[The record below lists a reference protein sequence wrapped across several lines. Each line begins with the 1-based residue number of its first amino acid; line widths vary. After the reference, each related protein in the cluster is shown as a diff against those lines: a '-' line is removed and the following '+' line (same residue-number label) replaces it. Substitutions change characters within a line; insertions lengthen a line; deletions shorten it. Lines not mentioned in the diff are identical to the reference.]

1 MFTTGAM
8 LSRIMLKSFVSFVF
22 LALSVAVTFTSIVT
36 RLVDFIVN
44 EYWPLCPSTVVP
56 STSPYLT
63 DAIPE
68 AASAA
73 FTMNVTSF
81 VPLTSFPL
89 PS

>member
-1 MFTTGAM
+1 MFTTGAT
-8 LSRIMLKSFVSFVF
+8 LSRIMLKSFVVVV
-22 LALSVAVTFTSIVT
+22 LPAWSVAVAFTSIVA
-36 RLVDFIVN
+36 RLFDFIVN
-44 EYWPLCPSTVVP
+44 EYWPLWSAVP
-56 STSPYLT
+56 STLPYLT

-73 FTMNVTSF
+73 STMNSTSF